1 MYMILF
7 TICLAILYVI
17 SLTRKSPITILSK
30 DKSNAVKGV
39 LAILIVFHHFSTTC
53 DISGFSEFR
62 RWGAIIVS
70 VFFFMS
76 GYGLGRSMTLKG
88 KAYLSNFLNHRL
100 WKSVIL
106 PYAIA
111 LIIFL
116 VYLNVDVPDASTLVG
131 DWSRGFTL
139 LPNAWFIVALALMY
153 LGFYFINKTSG
164 RCHVVKMFLYTLVYI
179 IIVYSVGF
187 ERCWYVSVIMF
198 PLGMLYADK
207 ENELVTLLNRF
218 RARIWL
224 IPLMMGFTGMCF
236 ITQTVFSSIIAY
248 MALTIALVFVMI
260 SIEVERIGKIG
271 LFSFL
276 SAISYEIYLCHGV
289 AMKMC
294 RGKYLNI
301 SEDWMFVIA
310 VVALTLI
317 LASVVKYIV
326 SRLAGT
332 NRI

>member
-1 MYMILF
+1 MILF
-7 TICLAILYVI
+7 LICLAILYVI
-17 SLTRKSPITILSK
+17 SLTRKCPITIFSK
-30 DKSNAVKGV
+30 EKTFAIKGV
-39 LAILIVFHHFSTTC
+39 LAILVIFHHFSATC
-53 DISGFSEFR
+53 NISSFSEFS

-76 GYGLGRSMTLKG
+76 GYGLGRSITLKG
-88 KAYLSNFLNHRL
+88 KVYLLNFLSHRL

-116 VYLNVDVPDASTLVG
+116 VYLNVDIPDAKTLVG
-131 DWSRGFTL
+131 DWSRGITL

-153 LGFYFINKTSG
+153 LGFYFINITSG
-164 RCHVVKMFLYTLVYI
+164 RCHVVNMFLFTLVYI
-179 IIVYSVGF
+179 LIVYSIGF
-187 ERCWYVSVIMF
+187 GRWWYVSVIMF

-207 ENELVTLLNRF
+207 ENELVASFNRC

-224 IPLMMGFTGMCF
+224 IPMMMGITGVCF
-236 ITQTVFSSIIAY
+236 IIQTVVSSIIAY

-294 RGKYLNI
+294 RGKYFNI
-301 SEDWMFVIA
+301 TDDWMFVIA

>member
-1 MYMILF
+1 MILF

-30 DKSNAVKGV
+30 EKTSAVKGI

-53 DISGFSEFR
+53 DVSGFSEFR

-70 VFFFMS
+70 LFFFMS
-76 GYGLGRSMTLKG
+76 GYGLGRSITLKG
-88 KAYLSNFLNHRL
+88 KAYLSNFLSHRL
-100 WKSVIL
+100 WKSVVL

-131 DWSRGFTL
+131 DWSRGITL
-139 LPNAWFIVALALMY
+139 LPNAWFIVVLALMY

-164 RCHVVKMFLYTLVYI
+164 RCHEVKMFLYTLVYI
-179 IIVYSVGF
+179 IIVYSIGF

-207 ENELVTLLNRF
+207 ENDLVAFANRY

-224 IPLMMGFTGMCF
+224 IPMMMGITGACF
-236 ITQTVFSSIIAY
+236 IMQTVVSSIVAY

-271 LFSFL
+271 VFSFL

-289 AMKMC
+289 AMKMF

-301 SEDWMFVIA
+301 TEDWMFVIA

-317 LASVVKYIV
+317 LASVVKFIV

>member
-1 MYMILF
+1 MILF

-53 DISGFSEFR
+53 DISSFSEFR
-62 RWGAIIVS
+62 RWGSIIVS

-76 GYGLGRSMTLKG
+76 GYGLGRSITLKG
-88 KAYLSNFLNHRL
+88 KVYLSNFLSHRL

-106 PYAIA
+106 PYAIT

-164 RCHVVKMFLYTLVYI
+164 RCHLVKMFLYTLVYI
-179 IIVYSVGF
+179 IIVHSVGF

-207 ENELVTLLNRF
+207 ENELVTLLNRY

-224 IPLMMGFTGMCF
+224 IPLMMGITCTCF
-236 ITQTVFSSIIAY
+236 IMQTIISSIVAF

-289 AMKMC
+289 VMKMC

-301 SEDWMFVIA
+301 TEDWMFVIV
-310 VVALTLI
+310 VVAMTLI

-332 NRI
+332 SRI

>member
-1 MYMILF
+1 MVLF
-7 TICLAILYVI
+7 AICLAILYVI
-17 SLTRKSPITILSK
+17 SLTRKSPVTILSK

-131 DWSRGFTL
+131 DWSRGITL

-153 LGFYFINKTSG
+153 LGFYFINKTSS
-164 RCHVVKMFLYTLVYI
+164 RCHDVKMFLYTLVYI
-179 IIVYSVGF
+179 IIVYSLGF
-187 ERCWYVSVIMF
+187 DRCWYVSVIMF

-207 ENELVTLLNRF
+207 ENELVTLLNRY

-224 IPLMMGFTGMCF
+224 IPLMMVITCTCF
-236 ITQTVFSSIIAY
+236 IMQTVVSSIVAF
-248 MALTIALVFVMI
+248 MALTIALVFVMT
-260 SIEVERIGKIG
+260 SIEVERIGQI
-271 LFSFL
+271 
-276 SAISYEIYLCHGV
+276 
-289 AMKMC
+289 
-294 RGKYLNI
+294 
-301 SEDWMFVIA
+301 
-310 VVALTLI
+310 
-317 LASVVKYIV
+317 
-326 SRLAGT
+326 
-332 NRI
+332 

>member
-1 MYMILF
+1 MILF
-7 TICLAILYVI
+7 LICLAILYVI
-17 SLTRKSPITILSK
+17 SLTKKCPITIFSK
-30 DKSNAVKGV
+30 EKTFAIKGV
-39 LAILIVFHHFSTTC
+39 LAILVIFHHFSATC
-53 DISGFSEFR
+53 NISSFSEFS

-76 GYGLGRSMTLKG
+76 GYGLGRSITLKG
-88 KAYLSNFLNHRL
+88 KVYLLNFLSHRL

-153 LGFYFINKTSG
+153 LGFYFINITSG
-164 RCHVVKMFLYTLVYI
+164 RCHVVNMFLFTLVYI
-179 IIVYSVGF
+179 LIVYSIGF
-187 ERCWYVSVIMF
+187 GRWWYVSVIMF

-207 ENELVTLLNRF
+207 ENELVTLLNRY

-224 IPLMMGFTGMCF
+224 IPMMMGITSVCF
-236 ITQTVFSSIIAY
+236 IIQTVVSSIIAY
-248 MALTIALVFVMI
+248 MALTIALVFVMT
-260 SIEVERIGKIG
+260 STEVERIGKIG

-294 RGKYLNI
+294 RGKYFNI
-301 SEDWMFVIA
+301 TDDWMFVIA

>member
-1 MYMILF
+1 MILF

-39 LAILIVFHHFSTTC
+39 LAILIVFHHFSKTC
-53 DISGFSEFR
+53 DISSFSEFR

-88 KAYLSNFLNHRL
+88 KSYLSNFLSHRL

-111 LIIFL
+111 LVIFL
-116 VYLNVDVPDASTLVG
+116 VYLNVDVPDAKTFVG
-131 DWSRGFTL
+131 DWSHGITL

-153 LGFYFINKTSG
+153 LGFYFINKTFA
-164 RCHVVKMFLYTLVYI
+164 RCHVVNMFLFTLVYI
-179 IIVYSVGF
+179 IIVYSIGF

-207 ENELVTLLNRF
+207 ENELVTLLNRY

-224 IPLMMGFTGMCF
+224 IPMMMGITCICF
-236 ITQTVFSSIIAY
+236 IMQTVVLSIVAF
-248 MALTIALVFVMI
+248 MALTITLVFVMT

-301 SEDWMFVIA
+301 TEDWMFVIA

>member
-1 MYMILF
+1 MILF
-7 TICLAILYVI
+7 TICIAILYVI
-17 SLTRKSPITILSK
+17 SLTRKSSITILSK
-30 DKSNAVKGV
+30 EKTSAVKGI

-53 DISGFSEFR
+53 DISCFSEFR

-106 PYAIA
+106 PYAIV

-116 VYLNVDVPDASTLVG
+116 VYLNVDVPDANTIVG
-131 DWSRGFTL
+131 DWSRGITL

-153 LGFYFINKTSG
+153 LGFYFINKTSA

-207 ENELVTLLNRF
+207 ENELRTLLNRF

-224 IPLMMGFTGMCF
+224 IPLMMVITCTCF
-236 ITQTVFSSIIAY
+236 IMQTVVSSIIAF
-248 MALTIALVFVMI
+248 MALTIALVFVMT

-271 LFSFL
+271 VFSFL
-276 SAISYEIYLCHGV
+276 STISYEIYLCHGV

-294 RGKYLNI
+294 MGGGRI
-301 SEDWMFVIA
+301 S
-310 VVALTLI
+310 TLP
-317 LASVVKYIV
+317 
-326 SRLAGT
+326 
-332 NRI
+332 RIGCSLSQL

>member
-1 MYMILF
+1 MILF

-53 DISGFSEFR
+53 DISSFSEFR

-88 KAYLSNFLNHRL
+88 KAYLSNFLSHRL

-111 LIIFL
+111 LVIFL
-116 VYLNVDVPDASTLVG
+116 VYLNVDIPDAKTLVG

-164 RCHVVKMFLYTLVYI
+164 RCHVEKMFLYTLVYI
-179 IIVYSVGF
+179 IIVYSIGF

-207 ENELVTLLNRF
+207 ENELVPLLNRY

-224 IPLMMGFTGMCF
+224 IPMMMGITGVCF
-236 ITQTVFSSIIAY
+236 IIQTVVSSIIAY
-248 MALTIALVFVMI
+248 MALTIALVFVMT

-271 LFSFL
+271 VFSFL

-301 SEDWMFVIA
+301 TEDWMFVIA

>member
-1 MYMILF
+1 MILF
-7 TICLAILYVI
+7 TICFAILYVI
-17 SLTRKSPITILSK
+17 SLTRKSPITILSR

-39 LAILIVFHHFSTTC
+39 FAILIVFHHFSTTC
-53 DISGFSEFR
+53 DISSFSEFR
-62 RWGAIIVS
+62 QWGAIIVS

-76 GYGLGRSMTLKG
+76 GYGLGRSITLKG
-88 KAYLSNFLNHRL
+88 MAYLSNFLSHRL

-179 IIVYSVGF
+179 IIVYSIGF

-198 PLGMLYADK
+198 PLGMLYAEK
-207 ENELVTLLNRF
+207 ENELVTLFNRYK
-218 RARIWL
+218 ARIWL
-224 IPLMMGFTGMCF
+224 IPLMMGITGICF
-236 ITQTVFSSIIAY
+236 IMQTVVLSIVAF
-248 MALTIALVFVMI
+248 MALTIALVFVMT
-260 SIEVERIGKIG
+260 STEVERIGKIG
-271 LFSFL
+271 VFSFL

-294 RGKYLNI
+294 RGEYLNI
-301 SEDWMFVIA
+301 SDDWMFVIA

-332 NRI
+332 SRI

>member
-1 MYMILF
+1 M
-7 TICLAILYVI
+7 
-17 SLTRKSPITILSK
+17 
-30 DKSNAVKGV
+30 
-39 LAILIVFHHFSTTC
+39 
-53 DISGFSEFR
+53 
-62 RWGAIIVS
+62 
-70 VFFFMS
+70 
-76 GYGLGRSMTLKG
+76 
-88 KAYLSNFLNHRL
+88 AYLSNFLSHRL

-106 PYAIA
+106 PYIIA

-179 IIVYSVGF
+179 IIVYSIGF
-187 ERCWYVSVIMF
+187 ERCWYVSVIVF

-207 ENELVTLLNRF
+207 ENELVTLLNRY

-224 IPLMMGFTGMCF
+224 IPLMMGITCTCF
-236 ITQTVFSSIIAY
+236 IMQTIISLIVAF

-271 LFSFL
+271 VFSFL

-301 SEDWMFVIA
+301 SDDWMFVIA

-317 LASVVKYIV
+317 LASVVRYIV

>member
-1 MYMILF
+1 MILF
-7 TICLAILYVI
+7 TICFAILYVI
-17 SLTRKSPITILSK
+17 SLTRKSPITILSR

-39 LAILIVFHHFSTTC
+39 FAILIVFHHFSTTC
-53 DISGFSEFR
+53 DISSFSEFR
-62 RWGAIIVS
+62 QWGAIIVS

-76 GYGLGRSMTLKG
+76 GYGLGRSITLKG
-88 KAYLSNFLNHRL
+88 KVYLSNFLSHRL

-164 RCHVVKMFLYTLVYI
+164 RCHVVEMFLYTLMYI

-207 ENELVTLLNRF
+207 ENELISFLNRYK
-218 RARIWL
+218 ARIWL
-224 IPLMMGFTGMCF
+224 IPLMMGITGICF
-236 ITQTVFSSIIAY
+236 IMQTVVSSIVAF
-248 MALTIALVFVMI
+248 MALTIALVFVMT
-260 SIEVERIGKIG
+260 STEVERIGKIG
-271 LFSFL
+271 VFSFL

-294 RGKYLNI
+294 RGEYLNI
-301 SEDWMFVIA
+301 SDDWMFVIA

-317 LASVVKYIV
+317 LASGVKYIV

-332 NRI
+332 SRI

>member
-1 MYMILF
+1 M
-7 TICLAILYVI
+7 YVI
-17 SLTRKSPITILSK
+17 SLTKKCPITIFSK
-30 DKSNAVKGV
+30 EKTFAIKGV
-39 LAILIVFHHFSTTC
+39 LAILVIFHHFSATC
-53 DISGFSEFR
+53 NISSFSEFS

-76 GYGLGRSMTLKG
+76 GYGLGRSITLKG
-88 KAYLSNFLNHRL
+88 KVYLSNFLSHRL

-106 PYAIA
+106 PYTIA

-116 VYLNVDVPDASTLVG
+116 VYLNVDIPDAKTLVG
-131 DWSRGFTL
+131 DWSRGITL

-153 LGFYFINKTSG
+153 LGFYFINITSG
-164 RCHVVKMFLYTLVYI
+164 RCHVVNMFLFTLVYI
-179 IIVYSVGF
+179 LIVYSIGF
-187 ERCWYVSVIMF
+187 GRWWYVSVIMF

-207 ENELVTLLNRF
+207 ENELVTLLNRY

-224 IPLMMGFTGMCF
+224 IPMMMGITSVCF
-236 ITQTVFSSIIAY
+236 IIQTVVSSIIAY
-248 MALTIALVFVMI
+248 MALTIALVFVMT
-260 SIEVERIGKIG
+260 STEVERIGKIG
-271 LFSFL
+271 VFSFL

-294 RGKYLNI
+294 RGKYFNI
-301 SEDWMFVIA
+301 TDDWMFVIA

-326 SRLAGT
+326 SRLAHQ
-332 NRI
+332 

>member
-1 MYMILF
+1 MILF
-7 TICLAILYVI
+7 IICLAILYVI

-39 LAILIVFHHFSTTC
+39 LAILIVFHHFAATC
-53 DISGFSEFR
+53 DISSFSEFR

-76 GYGLGRSMTLKG
+76 GYGLGRSIILKG

-111 LIIFL
+111 LVIFL
-116 VYLNVDVPDASTLVG
+116 VYLNVDVPDAKTFVG
-131 DWSRGFTL
+131 DWSRGITL
-139 LPNAWFIVALALMY
+139 LPNAWFIAALTLMY
-153 LGFYFINKTSG
+153 LGFYFINIKSG
-164 RCHVVKMFLYTLVYI
+164 RCHVVNMFLYTLVYI
-179 IIVYSVGF
+179 LIVYSIGF
-187 ERCWYVSVIMF
+187 GRWWYVSVIMF

-207 ENELVTLLNRF
+207 ENELVSLLNRY

-224 IPLMMGFTGMCF
+224 IPMMMGITGVCF
-236 ITQTVFSSIIAY
+236 IIQTVVSSIIAY

-301 SEDWMFVIA
+301 TEDWMFVIA

-317 LASVVKYIV
+317 LASVVKFIV
-326 SRLAGT
+326 SRLPGT

>member
-1 MYMILF
+1 MILF
-7 TICLAILYVI
+7 IICLAILYVI

-39 LAILIVFHHFSTTC
+39 LAILIVFHHFSKTC
-53 DISGFSEFR
+53 DISSFSEFR

-76 GYGLGRSMTLKG
+76 GYGLGRSITLKG
-88 KAYLSNFLNHRL
+88 MAYLSNFLSHRL

-106 PYAIA
+106 PYIIA

-131 DWSRGFTL
+131 YWSRGLTL

-153 LGFYFINKTSG
+153 LGFYFINITPG
-164 RCHVVKMFLYTLVYI
+164 RCYVVKMFLYTLVYI
-179 IIVYSVGF
+179 IIVYSIGF
-187 ERCWYVSVIMF
+187 GRYWYVSVIMF
-198 PLGMLYADK
+198 PFGMLYADK
-207 ENELVTLLNRF
+207 ENELKSFFNRYK
-218 RARIWL
+218 ARIWL
-224 IPLMMGFTGMCF
+224 IPMMVGITGICF
-236 ITQTVFSSIIAY
+236 IMQLVVSSIVAY
-248 MALTIALVFVMI
+248 MALTIALVFVMT
-260 SIEVERIGKIG
+260 STEVERIGKIG
-271 LFSFL
+271 VFSFL

-301 SEDWMFVIA
+301 SDDWMFVIA
-310 VVALTLI
+310 VVAVTLI
-317 LASVVKYIV
+317 LASGVKYIV

-332 NRI
+332 SRI

>member
-1 MYMILF
+1 MILF
-7 TICLAILYVI
+7 TICLAILYVM

-30 DKSNAVKGV
+30 EKTSAVKGI
-39 LAILIVFHHFSTTC
+39 LAILIVVHHFSTTC
-53 DISGFSEFR
+53 DVSGFSEFR

-70 VFFFMS
+70 LFFFMS
-76 GYGLGRSMTLKG
+76 GYGLGRSITLKG
-88 KAYLSNFLNHRL
+88 KAYLSNFLSHRL

-116 VYLNVDVPDASTLVG
+116 VYLNVDVPDANTIIG
-131 DWSRGFTL
+131 YWSRGLTL

-153 LGFYFINKTSG
+153 LGFYFIKKSSS
-164 RCHVVKMFLYTLVYI
+164 RCHEVKMFIYTLVYI
-179 IIVYSVGF
+179 ILVYSIDF
-187 ERCWYVSVIMF
+187 ERCWYVSEFMF

-207 ENELVTLLNRF
+207 ENELVALLNRF

-224 IPLMMGFTGMCF
+224 IPMMMGITCICF
-236 ITQTVFSSIIAY
+236 IMQTIVSSIIAY
-248 MALTIALVFVMI
+248 MALTIALVFVMT
-260 SIEVERIGKIG
+260 STEVERIGKIG
-271 LFSFL
+271 VFSFL

-294 RGKYLNI
+294 RGKYFNI
-301 SEDWMFVIA
+301 TDDWMFVIA

-317 LASVVKYIV
+317 LASVVKFIV

>member
-1 MYMILF
+1 MILF
-7 TICLAILYVI
+7 LICLAILYVI
-17 SLTRKSPITILSK
+17 SLTKKCPITIFSK
-30 DKSNAVKGV
+30 EKTFAIKGV
-39 LAILIVFHHFSTTC
+39 LAILVIFHHFSATC
-53 DISGFSEFR
+53 NISSFSEFS

-76 GYGLGRSMTLKG
+76 GYGLGRSITLKG
-88 KAYLSNFLNHRL
+88 KVYLSNFLSHRL

-116 VYLNVDVPDASTLVG
+116 VYLNVDIPDAKTLVG
-131 DWSRGFTL
+131 DWSRGITL

-153 LGFYFINKTSG
+153 LGFYFINITSG
-164 RCHVVKMFLYTLVYI
+164 RCHVVNMFLFTLVYI
-179 IIVYSVGF
+179 LIVYSIGF
-187 ERCWYVSVIMF
+187 GRWWYVSVIMF

-207 ENELVTLLNRF
+207 ENELVTLLNRY

-224 IPLMMGFTGMCF
+224 IPMMMGITSVCF
-236 ITQTVFSSIIAY
+236 IIQTVVSSIIAY
-248 MALTIALVFVMI
+248 MALTIALVFVMT
-260 SIEVERIGKIG
+260 STEVERIGKIG
-271 LFSFL
+271 VFSFL

-294 RGKYLNI
+294 RGKYFNI
-301 SEDWMFVIA
+301 TDDWMFVIA

-317 LASVVKYIV
+317 LASVVKFIV

>member
-1 MYMILF
+1 MILF

-53 DISGFSEFR
+53 DISCFSEFR
-62 RWGAIIVS
+62 RWGSIIVS

-76 GYGLGRSMTLKG
+76 GYGLARSITLKG
-88 KAYLSNFLNHRL
+88 KVYLSNFLSHRL

-207 ENELVTLLNRF
+207 ENELVTLLNRY

-224 IPLMMGFTGMCF
+224 IPLMMGITCTCF
-236 ITQTVFSSIIAY
+236 IIQTIISSIVAF

-271 LFSFL
+271 VFSFL

-301 SEDWMFVIA
+301 TDDWMFVIA

-326 SRLAGT
+326 PRLAGT
-332 NRI
+332 SRI

>member
-1 MYMILF
+1 MILF

-53 DISGFSEFR
+53 DISCFSEFR

-76 GYGLGRSMTLKG
+76 GYGLGRSITLKG
-88 KAYLSNFLNHRL
+88 KVYLSNFLSHRL

-106 PYAIA
+106 PYIIA

-207 ENELVTLLNRF
+207 ENELVTLLNRY

-224 IPLMMGFTGMCF
+224 IPLMMGITCTCF
-236 ITQTVFSSIIAY
+236 IMQTIISSIVAY
-248 MALTIALVFVMI
+248 MALTIALVFMMT
-260 SIEVERIGKIG
+260 STEVERIGKIG
-271 LFSFL
+271 VFSFL

-289 AMKMC
+289 VMKMC

-301 SEDWMFVIA
+301 TEDWMFVIA
-310 VVALTLI
+310 VVAVTLI

>member
-1 MYMILF
+1 MILF
-7 TICLAILYVI
+7 LICLAILYVI
-17 SLTRKSPITILSK
+17 SLTKKCPITIFSK
-30 DKSNAVKGV
+30 EKTFAIKGV
-39 LAILIVFHHFSTTC
+39 LAILVIFHHFSATC
-53 DISGFSEFR
+53 NISSFSEFS

-76 GYGLGRSMTLKG
+76 GYGLGRSITLKG
-88 KAYLSNFLNHRL
+88 KVYLSNFLSHRL

-106 PYAIA
+106 PYTIA

-116 VYLNVDVPDASTLVG
+116 VYLNVDIPDAKTLVG
-131 DWSRGFTL
+131 DWSRGITL

-153 LGFYFINKTSG
+153 LGFYFINITSG
-164 RCHVVKMFLYTLVYI
+164 RCHVVNMFLFTLVYI
-179 IIVYSVGF
+179 LIVYSIGF
-187 ERCWYVSVIMF
+187 GRWWYVSVIMF

-207 ENELVTLLNRF
+207 ENELVTLLNRY

-224 IPLMMGFTGMCF
+224 IPMMMGITSVCF
-236 ITQTVFSSIIAY
+236 IIQTVVSSIIAY
-248 MALTIALVFVMI
+248 MALTIALVFVMT
-260 SIEVERIGKIG
+260 STEVERIGKIG
-271 LFSFL
+271 VFSFL

-294 RGKYLNI
+294 RGKYFNI
-301 SEDWMFVIA
+301 TDDWMFVIA

-326 SRLAGT
+326 SRLAHQ
-332 NRI
+332 

>member
-1 MYMILF
+1 
-7 TICLAILYVI
+7 
-17 SLTRKSPITILSK
+17 
-30 DKSNAVKGV
+30 
-39 LAILIVFHHFSTTC
+39 
-53 DISGFSEFR
+53 
-62 RWGAIIVS
+62 
-70 VFFFMS
+70 
-76 GYGLGRSMTLKG
+76 
-88 KAYLSNFLNHRL
+88 
-100 WKSVIL
+100 
-106 PYAIA
+106 
-111 LIIFL
+111 
-116 VYLNVDVPDASTLVG
+116 
-131 DWSRGFTL
+131 
-139 LPNAWFIVALALMY
+139 MY
-153 LGFYFINKTSG
+153 LGFYFINITSG
-164 RCHVVKMFLYTLVYI
+164 RCHAVNMFLYTLVYI
-179 IIVYSVGF
+179 IIVYSIGF

-207 ENELVTLLNRF
+207 ENELVSLLNRY

-224 IPLMMGFTGMCF
+224 IPMMMGITGVCF
-236 ITQTVFSSIIAY
+236 IIQTVVSSIIAY

-271 LFSFL
+271 VFSFL

-301 SEDWMFVIA
+301 TEDWMFVIA

-317 LASVVKYIV
+317 LASVVKFIV

>member
-1 MYMILF
+1 MILF

-53 DISGFSEFR
+53 DISCFSEFR
-62 RWGAIIVS
+62 RWGSIIVS

-76 GYGLGRSMTLKG
+76 GYGLARSITLKG
-88 KAYLSNFLNHRL
+88 KVYLSNFLSHRL

-207 ENELVTLLNRF
+207 ENELVT
-218 RARIWL
+218 
-224 IPLMMGFTGMCF
+224 
-236 ITQTVFSSIIAY
+236 IT
-248 MALTIALVFVMI
+248 
-260 SIEVERIGKIG
+260 
-271 LFSFL
+271 
-276 SAISYEIYLCHGV
+276 
-289 AMKMC
+289 
-294 RGKYLNI
+294 
-301 SEDWMFVIA
+301 
-310 VVALTLI
+310 
-317 LASVVKYIV
+317 
-326 SRLAGT
+326 
-332 NRI
+332 

>member
-1 MYMILF
+1 MILF

-53 DISGFSEFR
+53 DISSFSEFR
-62 RWGAIIVS
+62 RWGSIIVS

-76 GYGLGRSMTLKG
+76 GYGLGRSITLKG
-88 KAYLSNFLNHRL
+88 KVYLSNFLSHRL

-106 PYAIA
+106 PYIIA

-153 LGFYFINKTSG
+153 LGFFFINKTSG
-164 RCHVVKMFLYTLVYI
+164 RCHVVKIFLYTLVYI

-207 ENELVTLLNRF
+207 ENELVTLLNRY

-224 IPLMMGFTGMCF
+224 IPLMMGITCTCF
-236 ITQTVFSSIIAY
+236 IMQTIISSIVAF

-271 LFSFL
+271 VFSFL

-301 SEDWMFVIA
+301 SDDWMFVIA
-310 VVALTLI
+310 VVAMTLI

>member
-1 MYMILF
+1 MILF

-53 DISGFSEFR
+53 DISSFSEFR
-62 RWGAIIVS
+62 RWGSIIVS

-76 GYGLGRSMTLKG
+76 GYGLGRSLTLKG

-116 VYLNVDVPDASTLVG
+116 VYLNVDVPDASTLVR

-153 LGFYFINKTSG
+153 LGFYFINKTSV

-179 IIVYSVGF
+179 IIVYSIGF

-224 IPLMMGFTGMCF
+224 IPLMMGITCTCF
-236 ITQTVFSSIIAY
+236 IMQTIISSIVAY
-248 MALTIALVFVMI
+248 MALTIALVFVMT

-301 SEDWMFVIA
+301 TEDWMFVIA
-310 VVALTLI
+310 VVVLTLI

-326 SRLAGT
+326 SRLAHQ
-332 NRI
+332 

>member
-1 MYMILF
+1 MILF

-30 DKSNAVKGV
+30 DKSNVVKSV

-248 MALTIALVFVMI
+248 MALTIALVFVMT
-260 SIEVERIGKIG
+260 STEVERIGKIG
-271 LFSFL
+271 VFSFL

-294 RGKYLNI
+294 RGKYFNI
-301 SEDWMFVIA
+301 TDDWMFVIA

-317 LASVVKYIV
+317 LASFVKYIV

>member
-1 MYMILF
+1 M
-7 TICLAILYVI
+7 
-17 SLTRKSPITILSK
+17 
-30 DKSNAVKGV
+30 
-39 LAILIVFHHFSTTC
+39 
-53 DISGFSEFR
+53 
-62 RWGAIIVS
+62 GAIIVS

-76 GYGLGRSMTLKG
+76 GYGLGRSITLKG
-88 KAYLSNFLNHRL
+88 KVYLSNFLSHRL

-106 PYAIA
+106 PYIIA

-207 ENELVTLLNRF
+207 ENELVTLLNRY

-224 IPLMMGFTGMCF
+224 IPLMMGITCTCF
-236 ITQTVFSSIIAY
+236 IMQTIISSIVAY
-248 MALTIALVFVMI
+248 MALTIALVFVMT
-260 SIEVERIGKIG
+260 STEVERIGKIG
-271 LFSFL
+271 VFSFL

-294 RGKYLNI
+294 RGEYLNI

-310 VVALTLI
+310 VVAMTLI

>member
-1 MYMILF
+1 MILF

-53 DISGFSEFR
+53 DISSFSEFR
-62 RWGAIIVS
+62 RWGSIIVS

-76 GYGLGRSMTLKG
+76 GYGLGRSITLKG
-88 KAYLSNFLNHRL
+88 KVYLSNFLSHRL

-153 LGFYFINKTSG
+153 LGFYFINITSA
-164 RCHVVKMFLYTLVYI
+164 RCQVVKMFLYTLVYI
-179 IIVYSVGF
+179 IIVYSIGF

-198 PLGMLYADK
+198 PLGMLYAEK
-207 ENELVTLLNRF
+207 ENELVTLFNRYK
-218 RARIWL
+218 ARIWL
-224 IPLMMGFTGMCF
+224 IPLMMGITGICF
-236 ITQTVFSSIIAY
+236 IMQTVVSSIVAF
-248 MALTIALVFVMI
+248 MALTIALVFVMT
-260 SIEVERIGKIG
+260 STEVERIGKIG
-271 LFSFL
+271 VFSFL

-294 RGKYLNI
+294 RGEYLNI
-301 SEDWMFVIA
+301 SDDWMFVIA

-317 LASVVKYIV
+317 LASGVKYIV

-332 NRI
+332 SRI